1 MQITQGQRLPLS
13 SIGISDHLTVSVSI
27 KSSNVIDVA
36 CFGLDQQSKLS
47 DDRFM
52 VFFNQTTAPADAI
65 RLIGSGQFEINLSA
79 LPATIDRLVFTAAID
94 GSGAM
99 KDISSSRFVVSGPG
113 APSAATCEFAG
124 GTFTV
129 EKAIMVVDIY
139 RKGGEWRMLA
149 NLQGFKEGLSA
160 LVRHFGG
167 EVSDEPA
174 TAAPAPAAPPLVQ
187 ATFSLEKKVA
197 AQAPALLS
205 LAKKAQISLEKNNLT
220 KVRAKLAFV
229 LDVSGSMNGQY
240 SRGRVQE
247 AMNRLMPLAVAFD
260 DDGELDM
267 FGFGA
272 KPVQLSPA
280 TLSNYSDYIDTEQG
294 GWRKWDV
301 GQRIN
306 DEPKA
311 MRMVMDFYN
320 RSGGSEPV
328 YIIFLSDGGV
338 HKNREITQLMMEA
351 SGRPFFWQF
360 VGLGGHGYGILERL
374 DDMAGRVVDNCS
386 FFAVDDLHDLTE
398 DALYDKLMK
407 EFPGWLKEAKAKG
420 IIS

>member
-13 SIGISDHLTVSVSI
+13 SIGISDRLTVAVSI
-27 KSSNVIDVA
+27 QSSNVIDVA

-52 VFFNQTTAPADAI
+52 VFFNQTSAPDDAI
-65 RLIGSGQFEINLSA
+65 RLIGPGQFEINLGA

-94 GSGAM
+94 GVGAM

-113 APSAATCEFAG
+113 APSAATCEFDG

-139 RKGGEWRMLA
+139 RKGGEWRVLA

-174 TAAPAPAAPPLVQ
+174 TAPPAPATPPLVQ

-260 DDGELDM
+260 DDGELDV

-301 GQRIN
+301 GQRVN
-306 DEPKA
+306 DEPRA

-360 VGLGGHGYGILERL
+360 VGLGGNGYGILERL
-374 DDMAGRVVDNCS
+374 DDMTGRVVDNCS
-386 FFAVDDLHDLTE
+386 FFAMDDLHDLTE

-420 IIS
+420 IIT

>member
-13 SIGISDHLTVSVSI
+13 SIGISDRLTVAVSI
-27 KSSNVIDVA
+27 QSSNVIDVA

-52 VFFNQTTAPADAI
+52 VFFNQTSAPGDAI
-65 RLIGSGQFEINLSA
+65 RLIGQGQFEINLGA

-94 GSGAM
+94 GPGAM
-99 KDISSSRFVVSGPG
+99 KDISSSRFVVSGPD
-113 APSAATCEFAG
+113 APSAATCEFDG

-174 TAAPAPAAPPLVQ
+174 TAPPAPATPPLVQ
-187 ATFSLEKKVA
+187 ATVSLEKKVA

-220 KVRAKLAFV
+220 KVRAKLGFV

-247 AMNRLMPLAVAFD
+247 AMNRLMPIAVAFD
-260 DDGELDM
+260 DDGELDV

-301 GQRIN
+301 GQRVN
-306 DEPKA
+306 DEPRA
-311 MRMVMDFYN
+311 MRMVIDFYN
-320 RSGGSEPV
+320 RLGGSEPV

-351 SGRPFFWQF
+351 SGSPFFWQF
-360 VGLGGHGYGILERL
+360 VGLGGNGYGILERL
-374 DDMAGRVVDNCS
+374 DDMPGRVVDNCS
-386 FFAVDDLHDLTE
+386 FFAMDDLHDLTE
-398 DALYDKLMK
+398 EALYEKLME
-407 EFPGWLKEAKAKG
+407 EFPGWLIEARAKG
-420 IIS
+420 IIT

>member
-1 MQITQGQRLPLS
+1 
-13 SIGISDHLTVSVSI
+13 
-27 KSSNVIDVA
+27 
-36 CFGLDQQSKLS
+36 
-47 DDRFM
+47 
-52 VFFNQTTAPADAI
+52 
-65 RLIGSGQFEINLSA
+65 
-79 LPATIDRLVFTAAID
+79 
-94 GSGAM
+94 
-99 KDISSSRFVVSGPG
+99 
-113 APSAATCEFAG
+113 
-124 GTFTV
+124 
-129 EKAIMVVDIY
+129 
-139 RKGGEWRMLA
+139 
-149 NLQGFKEGLSA
+149 QGFKEGLGA

-174 TAAPAPAAPPLVQ
+174 TAPPAPATPPLVQ

-260 DDGELDM
+260 DDGELDV

-272 KPVQLSPA
+272 KPVHLSPA

-301 GQRIN
+301 GQRVN
-306 DEPKA
+306 DEPRA
-311 MRMVMDFYN
+311 MRLLMDYYN
-320 RSGGSEPV
+320 QSGDKTPV
-328 YIIFLSDGGV
+328 YIIFISDGGV
-338 HKNREITQLMMEA
+338 HENRAITKLMIEA
-351 SGRPFFWQF
+351 SSKNFFWQF
-360 VGLGGHGYGILERL
+360 VGLGGNGYGILERL
-374 DDMAGRVVDNCS
+374 DDMPGRVVDNCS
-386 FFAVDDLHDLTE
+386 FFAMDDLHDLTE

>member
-13 SIGISDHLTVSVSI
+13 SIGISDRLTVAVSI
-27 KSSNVIDVA
+27 QSSNVIDVA

-52 VFFNQTTAPADAI
+52 VFFNQTSAPGDAI
-65 RLIGSGQFEINLSA
+65 RLIGHGQFEINLGA

-94 GSGAM
+94 GPGAM

-113 APSAATCEFAG
+113 APSAAMCEFDG

-174 TAAPAPAAPPLVQ
+174 TAPPAPSTPPLVQ
-187 ATFSLEKKVA
+187 ATVSLEKKVA

-220 KVRAKLAFV
+220 KVRAKLGFV

-260 DDGELDM
+260 DDGELDV

-301 GQRIN
+301 GQRVN
-306 DEPKA
+306 DEPRA
-311 MRMVMDFYN
+311 MRMVIDYYN
-320 RSGGSEPV
+320 RLGGSEPV

-338 HKNREITQLMMEA
+338 HKNREITQLMMEV

-360 VGLGGHGYGILERL
+360 VGLGGNGYGILERL
-374 DDMAGRVVDNCS
+374 DDMPGRVVDNCS
-386 FFAVDDLHDLTE
+386 FFAMDDLHDLTE
-398 DALYDKLMK
+398 EALYEKLME
-407 EFPGWLKEAKAKG
+407 EFPEWLIEARAKG

>member
-13 SIGISDHLTVSVSI
+13 SIGISDRLTVAVSI
-27 KSSNVIDVA
+27 QSSNLIDVA

-52 VFFNQTTAPADAI
+52 VFFNQTSAPGDAI
-65 RLIGSGQFEINLSA
+65 RLIGQGQFEINLGA

-94 GSGAM
+94 GPGAM
-99 KDISSSRFVVSGPG
+99 KDISSSRFVVSGPD
-113 APSAATCEFAG
+113 APSAATCEFDG

-174 TAAPAPAAPPLVQ
+174 TAPPAPATPPLVQ
-187 ATFSLEKKVA
+187 ATVSLEKKVA

-220 KVRAKLAFV
+220 KVRAKLGFV

-260 DDGELDM
+260 DDGELDV

-301 GQRIN
+301 GQRVN
-306 DEPKA
+306 DEPRA
-311 MRMVMDFYN
+311 MRMVIDFYN
-320 RSGGSEPV
+320 RLGGSEPV

-360 VGLGGHGYGILERL
+360 VGLGGNGYGILERL
-374 DDMAGRVVDNCS
+374 DDMPGRVVDNCS
-386 FFAVDDLHDLTE
+386 FFAMDDLHDLTE
-398 DALYDKLMK
+398 EALYEKLME
-407 EFPGWLKEAKAKG
+407 EFPGWLIEARAKG
-420 IIS
+420 IIT

>member
-13 SIGISDHLTVSVSI
+13 SIGISDRLTVAVSI
-27 KSSNVIDVA
+27 QSSNVIDVA

-52 VFFNQTTAPADAI
+52 VFFNQTSAPDDAI
-65 RLIGSGQFEINLSA
+65 RLIGPGQFEINLGA

-94 GSGAM
+94 GVGAM

-113 APSAATCEFAG
+113 APSAATCEFDG

-139 RKGGEWRMLA
+139 RKGGEWRVRA

-174 TAAPAPAAPPLVQ
+174 TAPPAPATPPLVQ

-260 DDGELDM
+260 DDGELDV

-301 GQRIN
+301 GQRVN
-306 DEPKA
+306 DEPRA

-360 VGLGGHGYGILERL
+360 VGLGGNGYGILERL

-386 FFAVDDLHDLTE
+386 FFAMDDLHDLTE

-420 IIS
+420 IIT

>member
-13 SIGISDHLTVSVSI
+13 SIGISDRLTVAVSI
-27 KSSNVIDVA
+27 QSSNVIDVA

-52 VFFNQTTAPADAI
+52 VFFNQTSAPGDAI
-65 RLIGSGQFEINLSA
+65 RLIGQGQFEINLGA

-94 GSGAM
+94 GPGAM
-99 KDISSSRFVVSGPG
+99 KDISSSRFVVSGPD
-113 APSAATCEFAG
+113 APSAATCEFDG

-174 TAAPAPAAPPLVQ
+174 TAPPAPATPPLVQ
-187 ATFSLEKKVA
+187 ATVSLEKKVA

-220 KVRAKLAFV
+220 KVRAKLGFV

-260 DDGELDM
+260 DDGELDV

-301 GQRIN
+301 GQRVN
-306 DEPKA
+306 DEPRA
-311 MRMVMDFYN
+311 MRMVIDFYN
-320 RSGGSEPV
+320 RLGGSEPV

-360 VGLGGHGYGILERL
+360 VGLGGNGYGILERL
-374 DDMAGRVVDNCS
+374 DDMPGRVVDNCS
-386 FFAVDDLHDLTE
+386 FFAMDDLHDLTE
-398 DALYDKLMK
+398 EALYEKLME
-407 EFPGWLKEAKAKG
+407 EFPGWLIEARAKG
-420 IIS
+420 IIT

>member
-13 SIGISDHLTVSVSI
+13 SIGISDRLTVAVSI
-27 KSSNVIDVA
+27 QSSNVIDVA

-52 VFFNQTTAPADAI
+52 VFFNQTSAPDDAI
-65 RLIGSGQFEINLSA
+65 RLIGPGQFEINLGA

-94 GSGAM
+94 GVGAM

-113 APSAATCEFAG
+113 APSAATCEFDG

-129 EKAIMVVDIY
+129 EKAIIVVDIY
-139 RKGGEWRMLA
+139 RKGGEWRVLA

-174 TAAPAPAAPPLVQ
+174 TAPPAPATPPLVQ

-260 DDGELDM
+260 DDGELDV

-301 GQRIN
+301 GQRVN
-306 DEPKA
+306 DEPRA

-360 VGLGGHGYGILERL
+360 VGLGGNGYGILERL

-386 FFAVDDLHDLTE
+386 FFAMDDLHDLTE

-420 IIS
+420 IIT